1 MLSFQLLGALMFIVP
16 PFIFFGVMIYRFAGI
31 KDLLIVSGMMA
42 WVFTAMYLMIVGE
55 KWVN

>member
-1 MLSFQLLGALMFIVP
+1 MFIVP
-16 PFIFFGVMIYRFAGI
+16 PFIFFGVMIYRFGGI